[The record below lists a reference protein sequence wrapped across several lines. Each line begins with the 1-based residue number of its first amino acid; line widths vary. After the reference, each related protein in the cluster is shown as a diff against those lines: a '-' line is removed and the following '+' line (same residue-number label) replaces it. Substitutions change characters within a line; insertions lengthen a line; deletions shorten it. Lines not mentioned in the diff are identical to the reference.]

1 MTRLVAVGGG
11 TAMAVGLL
19 VFGWNWLRET
29 RAALAYSRRE
39 LEPRERADRG
49 M

>member
-1 MTRLVAVGGG
+1 
-11 TAMAVGLL
+11 MAVGLL

-39 LEPRERADRG
+39 MEPWERAERG
-49 M
+49 K

>member
-39 LEPRERADRG
+39 MEPWERAERG
-49 M
+49 K